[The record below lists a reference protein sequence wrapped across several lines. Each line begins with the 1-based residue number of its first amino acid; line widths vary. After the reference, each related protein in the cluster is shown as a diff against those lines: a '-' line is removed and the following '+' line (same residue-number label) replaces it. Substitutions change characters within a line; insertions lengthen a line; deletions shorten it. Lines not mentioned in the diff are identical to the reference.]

1 MPFLNQF
8 AESSAWVL
16 GLAVAAACSPAAR
29 PAEEPRS
36 EPMAS
41 VVASGSRAPA
51 ALIDGSTNDDA
62 APDSAATDT
71 VTAVADRAGQP
82 ALPKGTLVL
91 HFGDSFAASLGIPLG
106 KRFKERG
113 LRSALEMKTASFI
126 PDWAF
131 GKEVLR
137 YVAKYNPDLVLITLG
152 GNELEVVNP
161 EQRAG
166 AVKKLISHLGGR
178 PCVWIAPP
186 LWKQDT
192 GLLQVIRD
200 NVAPCRYADT
210 NALIKDLP
218 RGPDKIH
225 PTPQGRE
232 LWADAMLDWLARE
245 RLTNGARPWALKP
258 EPERPR

>member
-1 MPFLNQF
+1 VDTLT
-8 AESSAWVL
+8 
-16 GLAVAAACSPAAR
+16 
-29 PAEEPRS
+29 
-36 EPMAS
+36 
-41 VVASGSRAPA
+41 
-51 ALIDGSTNDDA
+51 DGSAGTVSNDDA
-62 APDSAATDT
+62 ARNVAATDSA
-71 VTAVADRAGQP
+71 TAAATRAEPP

-91 HFGDSFAASLGIPLG
+91 HIGDSFAASLGIPLG

-113 LRSALEMKTASFI
+113 VRSAVEMKTASFV

-131 GKEVLR
+131 SKDVPR
-137 YVAKYNPDLVLITLG
+137 YVARYNPDLVLITLG
-152 GNELEVVNP
+152 GNETEIVNP
-161 EQRAG
+161 EVRAG

-186 LWKQDT
+186 LWKQDS

-225 PTPQGRE
+225 PTPEGRE
-232 LWADAMLDWLARE
+232 MWADVMLDWLARE
-245 RLTNGARPWALKP
+245 RLTNGARPWTLKP